1 MVEQDYII
9 RMIKE
14 MVRVI
19 LKLLFNIDL
28 DSPTTELFKN
38 EQKQSLLNDLLNRI
52 DEGDINNAENE
63 LFSIIENREKEDF
76 EIAILFY
83 SYLNDMDEDFL
94 LEHDFS
100 REEVKSGLQAILSKY
115 GFKGITDIFL

>member
-1 MVEQDYII
+1 MFEQDYII

-19 LKLLFNIDL
+19 LKLLFNIDA
-28 DSPTTELFKN
+28 DSQTAKLFEN
-38 EQKQSLLNDLLNRI
+38 EQKQNLFNKLKNRI
-52 DEGDINNAENE
+52 DEGDINNSENE
-63 LFSIIENREKEDF
+63 LYSIIENREKEDL

>member
-1 MVEQDYII
+1 MFEQDYII

-63 LFSIIENREKEDF
+63 LFSIIENREKEDL

>member
-63 LFSIIENREKEDF
+63 LFSIIENREKEDL

-83 SYLNDMDEDFL
+83 SYLNDMDDDFL